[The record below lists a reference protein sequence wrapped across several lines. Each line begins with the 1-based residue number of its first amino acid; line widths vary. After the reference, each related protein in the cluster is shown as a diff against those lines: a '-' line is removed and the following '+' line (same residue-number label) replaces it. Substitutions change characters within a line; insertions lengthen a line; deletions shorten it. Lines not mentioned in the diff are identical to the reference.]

1 MGLVGV
7 ENDWNKGSG
16 VEMWTAEERVRRR
29 L

>member
-7 ENDWNKGSG
+7 ENDWNKGSE
-16 VEMWTAEERVRRR
+16 VEMWTAEERVHRR